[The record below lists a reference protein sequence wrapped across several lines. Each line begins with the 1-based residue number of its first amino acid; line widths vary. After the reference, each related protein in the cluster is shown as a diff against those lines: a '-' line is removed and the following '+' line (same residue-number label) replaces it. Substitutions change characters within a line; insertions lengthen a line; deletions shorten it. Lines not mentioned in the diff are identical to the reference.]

1 MRYFAT
7 AIETLLWLNEF
18 DTDEDITKNKIFNLA
33 NRLYFIRNL
42 GWVFRKSNDVL
53 EKITFNWVYNYH
65 LN

>member
-7 AIETLLWLNEF
+7 EIETLLWLKEF
-18 DTDEDITKNKIFNLA
+18 DTDE

-42 GWVFRKSNDVL
+42 GWVFRKSNDFL

>member
-18 DTDEDITKNKIFNLA
+18 DTDEDITKNKILDLA
-33 NRLYFIRNL
+33 NQLYFIRNL
-42 GWVFRKSNDVL
+42 GWVFRKFNDFL
-53 EKITFNWVYNYH
+53 EKITFKLVYNYH